1 MSKKIL
7 IVVPAYNEAE
17 NIITTIEDILKNT
30 RNDYIIIDDCSKDST
45 YDICK
50 NHNFNV
56 IHLPINYGLTSGIQV
71 GFKYALKNNY
81 DALIQFDGDGQH
93 MAQYIDCLAKE
104 LDHGYDIIIGSRF
117 VTEKKPYSLRM
128 VGSRLI
134 SFLIK
139 IITGKKI
146 NDPTSGM
153 RMFSKTVFNEFANNM
168 NYPPEPDM
176 LVYMIKKGKKIKEV
190 QVHMR
195 DRMFGESYLNPIR
208 SIKYM
213 IEMSISILFIQSFRK
228 R

>member
-1 MSKKIL
+1 MFKKIL

-17 NIITTIEDILKNT
+17 NIVKTIKDIKEHT
-30 RNDYIIIDDCSKDST
+30 RNDYVIIDDCSQDNT

-50 NHNFNV
+50 KNHFNV
-56 IHLPINYGLTSGIQV
+56 LHLPINYGLTSGVQI
-71 GFKYALKNNY
+71 GFKYALQNNY

-93 MAQYIDCLAKE
+93 MAQYIDKMAIE
-104 LDHGYDIIIGSRF
+104 LENGYDIVIGSRY
-117 VTEKKPYSLRM
+117 VTEKKPFSPRM
-128 VGSRLI
+128 IGSRLL

-139 IITGKKI
+139 LTTGKKI

-153 RMFSKTVFNEFANNM
+153 RMFSKTVFNEFANSM

-176 LVYMIKKGKKIKEV
+176 LACMIKRGKKIKEV
-190 QVHMR
+190 QVEMR
-195 DRMFGESYLNPIR
+195 DREFGESYLNPIR

-213 IEMSISILFIQSFRK
+213 LEMCISIIFIQSFRK